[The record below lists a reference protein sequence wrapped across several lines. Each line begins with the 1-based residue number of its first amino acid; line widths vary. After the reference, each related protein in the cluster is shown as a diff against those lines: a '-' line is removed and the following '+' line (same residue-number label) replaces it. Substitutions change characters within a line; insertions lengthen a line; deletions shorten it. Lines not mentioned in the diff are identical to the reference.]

1 MTVNPQPGVA
11 SEIGPG
17 VRRLLAP
24 NPGRMT
30 GPGTNTYLLG
40 EREVAVIDP
49 GPLIDAHVEAIASA
63 APSKIKWILVTH
75 THPDHSP
82 AAAQLARITGA
93 TLLGRPPPDGPSQD
107 KTFLPDR
114 VLNDGDVLETTE
126 FQLQAVHTPGHASNH
141 LCYRH
146 AGLDWLFTG
155 DHIMN
160 GSTVV
165 INPPDGNMND
175 YLQSLTRLKSL
186 RLKALAPGHGDIIDN
201 PDDVVDW
208 LVNHRLGREAKVVNA
223 LINHPDLTTGQ
234 LTPFVYEDVDASLYG
249 LAERSLLAHLIKLEE
264 ESRARRTNERW
275 RLPP

>member
-1 MTVNPQPGVA
+1 VA
-11 SEIGPG
+11 LRAGEVSDIGPG

-40 EREVAVIDP
+40 EQEVAVIDP
-49 GPLIDAHVEAIASA
+49 GPLIDAHVEAIAA
-63 APSKIKWILVTH
+63 AVPSKIKWIIVTH
-75 THPDHSP
+75 THSDHSP

-93 TLLGRPPPDGPSQD
+93 ALLGRPPPEGPSQD
-107 KTFLPDR
+107 MTFIPDR
-114 VLNDGDVLETTE
+114 VLNDGDVLETSE

-146 AGLDWLFTG
+146 EGLKWLFTG

-165 INPPDGNMND
+165 INPPDGNMNH
-175 YLQSLTRLKSL
+175 YLQSLKRLKSL
-186 RLKALAPGHGDIIDN
+186 DLRALAPGHGNVIEN
-201 PDDVVDW
+201 PDEVVDW
-208 LVNHRLGREAKVVNA
+208 LIDHRLGREAKVIDA
-223 LINHPDLTTGQ
+223 LRDHPDLTTSQ
-234 LTPFVYEDVDASLYG
+234 LTPFVYDDVNSELYG

-264 ESRARRTNERW
+264 EGRAARTNQLW
-275 RLPP
+275 RLSP